1 MRRPLAEGLQKD
13 KLLGLPVYAT
23 ALRCLPYILPD
34 AWDASRIAA
43 ELPGVWSVPCQP
55 RSIGSILQGTQ
66 HGRMHLKGACMCPGL
81 MH

>member
-1 MRRPLAEGLQKD
+1 MCRPLAEGLQKD
-13 KLLGLPVYAT
+13 KLPGLPVFAT

-43 ELPGVWSVPCQP
+43 ELPGVWSLPCQP
-55 RSIGSILQGTQ
+55 RSIHALLQGTQ
-66 HGRMHLKGACMCPGL
+66 HKGMHLEGACICSGL

>member
-1 MRRPLAEGLQKD
+1 MCRPLAEGLRKD
-13 KLLGLPVYAT
+13 KLPGLPVFAT

-43 ELPGVWSVPCQP
+43 ELPGVWALPCQP
-55 RSIGSILQGTQ
+55 RSIHALLQGTQ
-66 HGRMHLKGACMCPGL
+66 HKGMHLEGACICSGL